1 MTGSRKRK
9 VEVRKERKK
18 KKNEEEEK
26 EGERE
31 EGEKRDG
38 RAKNRQRPGRKEG
51 AENEGEL
58 RSALESPAASR
69 SALSR
74 WISSGRYRSPSL
86 FAPRFSLSF
95 PSPLPA
101 ATGSNLLPLR
111 PSTTSLTRTRS
122 WRGRSSPLSPLV
134 SAPAAERPCASA
146 APPLHDGVQH
156 RASTPGGIFCTTIG
170 TNVYE
175 RKRERQRESGRKKG
189 EHSVLLLLPRRV
201 SPRFQPRANRNDS
214 PCTYTHVCM
223 CEDVGVVRMCM
234 VE

>member
-26 EGERE
+26 EGERERE

-86 FAPRFSLSF
+86 FAPRFSLS
-95 PSPLPA
+95 
-101 ATGSNLLPLR
+101 
-111 PSTTSLTRTRS
+111 
-122 WRGRSSPLSPLV
+122 LSPLR
-134 SAPAAERPCASA
+134 SPRPQAPTFFHFALRPPLSLGHEAGEDEARRYLLSFPRPQRNDR
-146 APPLHDGVQH
+146 APPPRHHFMMGCSTARLPPG
-156 RASTPGGIFCTTIG
+156 ASSA
-170 TNVYE
+170 
-175 RKRERQRESGRKKG
+175 QR
-189 EHSVLLLLPRRV
+189 
-201 SPRFQPRANRNDS
+201 
-214 PCTYTHVCM
+214 
-223 CEDVGVVRMCM
+223 
-234 VE
+234 